1 MYGVFISLVLLQF
14 FQSCYVKALHR
25 IFCGIFRTSIGILEK
40 YGASRN
46 FRFGE
51 FAVERIGGLG
61 LILVFDFRCIIRTST
76 TPSLSQS
83 CP

>member
-46 FRFGE
+46 F
-51 FAVERIGGLG
+51 GLG
-61 LILVFDFRCIIRTST
+61 NLRLKGSAD
-76 TPSLSQS
+76 LG
-83 CP
+83 